1 MSDDIRGMTA
11 QLAAEPASTVFVPLG
26 EALRRRRQLDA
37 ALKVARAGLARHPSL
52 PDAHDLLARILVD
65 VGDDAEAFEAWTSVL
80 ELDPAHA
87 GAHKGIG
94 FLYFKAGELPS
105 ALRHLETAA
114 RAMPDDAGVRAAIA
128 RVRAAGFT
136 PAPAPASALA
146 GEEPGSAAAAGIAPK
161 PEPRAEPAEPQVAA
175 ALDGTEPGLL
185 LVDAKGLRLGGALR
199 DGAGRDVA
207 DRVAAQLAG
216 VAREADRAARLV
228 GLGGWRSLAAECP
241 EARLA
246 IVAATPDAVLFA
258 VRDAASPL
266 GRAVR
271 AAEQAVAPARRWLEG
286 GT

>member
-136 PAPAPASALA
+136 PAPAPA
-146 GEEPGSAAAAGIAPK
+146 GEEPGSAAAAGVAPK

-266 GRAVR
+266 GRAGR
-271 AAEQAVAPARRWLEG
+271 AAGPAVLEG